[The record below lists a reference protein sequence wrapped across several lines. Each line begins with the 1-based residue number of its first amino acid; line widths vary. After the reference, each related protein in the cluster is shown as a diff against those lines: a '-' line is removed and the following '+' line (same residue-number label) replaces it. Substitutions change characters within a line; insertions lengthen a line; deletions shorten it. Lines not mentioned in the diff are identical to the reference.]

1 MEKNVQREAYI
12 ERYKLRHHMDSA
24 NDAILH
30 ISTTSSRSLE
40 WFLSNTSKNVQPN
53 KILP

>member
-1 MEKNVQREAYI
+1 METNVQQEPYI
-12 ERYKLRHHMDSA
+12 ERYKSRHHMDSV
-24 NDAILH
+24 NDAILY

-40 WFLSNTSKNVQPN
+40 WSLSNTPKNVQPN